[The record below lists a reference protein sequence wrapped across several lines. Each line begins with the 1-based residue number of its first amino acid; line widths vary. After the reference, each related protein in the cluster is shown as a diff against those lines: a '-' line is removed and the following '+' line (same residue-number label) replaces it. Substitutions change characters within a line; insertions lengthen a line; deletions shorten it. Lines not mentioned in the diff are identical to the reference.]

1 MWNFRSA
8 KRMKNQKQQGELL
21 VSWFSRGNAKRQKEA
36 TFLNPRLCSGGCVI
50 KSSSI
55 TNSRIYSESQGLQI
69 ARQAWKANETMEN
82 LHSSFQNLLQSCSN
96 QTVWCWHEDTHRA
109 TEQNGEPRGLPLHQ
123 ATLDKDTVTT
133 HSCLPEFSGGSHHIT
148 QSTASSQPQRIQK
161 ATLVA
166 SMTSSP
172 LSL

>member
-1 MWNFRSA
+1 
-8 KRMKNQKQQGELL
+8 MKNQKQQGELL
-21 VSWFSRGNAKRQKEA
+21 VIGLVEEMQVSKRA

-50 KSSSI
+50 KSSS
-55 TNSRIYSESQGLQI
+55 NHSQFCRIYSESQGTSNSQDRLEKQTKQWRI
-69 ARQAWKANETMEN
+69 CTPHFKTYYKAAVIKQCDAGMK
-82 LHSSFQNLLQSCSN
+82 
-96 QTVWCWHEDTHRA
+96 THRA
-109 TEQNGEPRGLPLHQ
+109 TEQNGEPRGLPSLHQ

-148 QSTASSQPQRIQK
+148 QSTASSQPQRIQ